1 MDKTSFVMP
10 GRPVGKERARKG
22 KNGTFYTPART
33 REYENLVAWK
43 ARMAHVGAPFEGPVK
58 LEVEIRSRKSR
69 ADLSNILKAIE
80 DAMNKIVYND
90 DRQIQEI
97 HILRT
102 RGNDEEVHVAVSK
115 IRGG

>member
-1 MDKTSFVMP
+1 MDKTSFVVP

-43 ARMAHVGAPFEGPVK
+43 AKIAHVGAPFEGPVK
-58 LEVEIRSRKSR
+58 LEMEVRSRKSR
-69 ADLSNILKAIE
+69 ADTSNILKAIE
-80 DAMNKIVYND
+80 DGMNRIVYYD
-90 DRQIQEI
+90 DRQIMEI
-97 HILRT
+97 HIFRT
-102 RGNDEEVHVAVSK
+102 RGNDEEVQVTVSR